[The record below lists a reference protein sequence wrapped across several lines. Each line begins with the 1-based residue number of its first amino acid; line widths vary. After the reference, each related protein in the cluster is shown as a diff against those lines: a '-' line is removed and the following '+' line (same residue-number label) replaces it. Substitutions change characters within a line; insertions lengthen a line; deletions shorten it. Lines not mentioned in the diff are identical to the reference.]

1 MLFDFQTN
9 EFHCTFCGELV
20 EEDTSV
26 LPQQDSR
33 VMLAN
38 FNEVMEPFYSILRE
52 LDGIR
57 LAPELLEPEPTRILG
72 FVRYTLF
79 TLYDNYK
86 LLILQCL
93 LIDWNHQTR
102 LSLQAANK
110 AMAQIDGVLIKCE
123 ILIQIALKW
132 KSLLVKIFKITVLLS
147 KNDQFG

>member
-38 FNEVMEPFYSILRE
+38 FNEVVEPFYSILRE

-72 FVRYTLF
+72 FVGHCYIFRLF
-79 TLYDNYK
+79 LMV
-86 LLILQCL
+86 I
-93 LIDWNHQTR
+93 
-102 LSLQAANK
+102 
-110 AMAQIDGVLIKCE
+110 
-123 ILIQIALKW
+123 
-132 KSLLVKIFKITVLLS
+132 
-147 KNDQFG
+147 